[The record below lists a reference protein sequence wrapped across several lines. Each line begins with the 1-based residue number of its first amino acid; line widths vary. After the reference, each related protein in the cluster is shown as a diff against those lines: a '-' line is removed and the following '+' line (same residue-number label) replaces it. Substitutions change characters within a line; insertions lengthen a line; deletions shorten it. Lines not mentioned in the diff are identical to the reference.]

1 MDELHVMLLAAAE
14 SELPVVAG
22 RGDVAAAWHLL
33 YHDRGGAGAPLG
45 LHDELSQLQPG
56 PAAGQTPPSP
66 LMRVNN
72 NKRHNRKN
80 HHIYFY

>member
-33 YHDRGGAGAPLG
+33 HHDRGGAGAPLG